1 MDVRKLF
8 MYFKKYTHARNILM
22 HVRNVCLY
30 FQKHKTT
37 KSDLQ
42 IFLVCV
48 VWRYCVKIS

>member
-8 MYFKKYTHARNILM
+8 MYFKKYM
-22 HVRNVCLY
+22 HVRNMLMLLRNICMY
-30 FQKHKTT
+30 FQKYKTT
-37 KSDLQ
+37 TSGLQ